1 MVQRRLTA
9 ALLAASLCIL
19 SSCRS
24 DLPKAESAEYARF
37 VQAFYV
43 GLAAMEVGN
52 DVRAESS
59 FAQATELAPGEPAA
73 WADWGILA
81 LRQRNFEQAKQRLD
95 RSHTLLPRNGQ
106 IDADLGALESARGN
120 SAAAIGDFREAVHL
134 DPNNVRGLYQLALE
148 VERQGGPDSEAQ
160 FQQLIEQILEAHP
173 DNLPAL
179 LELSRIAAKRGD
191 VTTLRSAVDRIA
203 AQSADWPPAARQQ
216 LTALKNAAAAA
227 PGSAA
232 LQSIFLR
239 NVLMQDPSFRQSLA
253 VIRAQ
258 PGEEAQPFQNFLRL
272 PSPSSLPAP
281 ADGAMRFVP
290 ESLPNPHAQKWD
302 WIGAVSL
309 NDQGQPTVITANA
322 ATVSLMGGPSFPFP
336 GGAGRV
342 PPGPESIVPMDFNY
356 DFQTDLVLAG
366 AGGVR
371 FMRQDSPAKFT
382 DVTSQT
388 KLPRSIVDG
397 EFHRSMGVGH

>member
-1 MVQRRLTA
+1 VGEALDFHSDPSAFDPSGNGRLRDLRVVQRRLTA

-95 RSHTLLPRNGQ
+95 RSHALLPRNGQ

-120 SAAAIGDFREAVHL
+120 SAAAIADFREALHL
-134 DPNNVRGLYQLALE
+134 DVHNVRALYQLALE

-173 DNLPAL
+173 NNLPAL

-191 VTTLRSAVDRIA
+191 AATLHSAVGRIA

-216 LTALKNAAAAA
+216 LSALENAAAAA
-227 PGSAA
+227 PGDRRAA
-232 LQSIFLR
+232 EHLSPQ
-239 NVLMQDPSFRQSLA
+239 
-253 VIRAQ
+253 RADAGPQ
-258 PGEEAQPFQNFLRL
+258 F
-272 PSPSSLPAP
+272 SS
-281 ADGAMRFVP
+281 
-290 ESLPNPHAQKWD
+290 E
-302 WIGAVSL
+302 
-309 NDQGQPTVITANA
+309 
-322 ATVSLMGGPSFPFP
+322 P
-336 GGAGRV
+336 GGDSRAAWRRGATIS
-342 PPGPESIVPMDFNY
+342 ELSA
-356 DFQTDLVLAG
+356 LASRR
-366 AGGVR
+366 AHCLR
-371 FMRQDSPAKFT
+371 RPT
-382 DVTSQT
+382 
-388 KLPRSIVDG
+388 
-397 EFHRSMGVGH
+397 